1 MSIVI
6 RTHSLGQ
13 FFIHILIALTLLA
26 LLIILFFYN
35 VLPIV
40 TRHNESITVPNLV
53 GVNLDGLEEKLR
65 QSGFQ
70 LVVQDTVYD
79 KSYKLNTIIEQ
90 RPIAGTDVKEG
101 RKIYVIIT
109 PKTTP
114 KVKMPD
120 LKGMSYQMAMAKIRT
135 LQLEVGAIR
144 FKPDIAA
151 DAVLGQEIEG
161 KPLKPGEYVTVGTRI
176 DLVIG
181 SGVGDEEFDMP
192 ELEGLTLEEAKE
204 ILEANNLQLG
214 HVTEDPDADEPA
226 GIVVQQTPPARLEA
240 DKVPLY
246 DKDGKPLTKAERE
259 KIRKELEAKN
269 PTNPDEKNK
278 KKKYKKGEFDPRPRN
293 KARAGE
299 IIDLK
304 VSANKKIKPEQKK
317 EE

>member
-13 FFIHILIALTLLA
+13 VFIHILIALTLLA
-26 LLIILFFYN
+26 LLIVLFFYN
-35 VLPIV
+35 ILPIV
-40 TRHNESITVPNLV
+40 THHNKTIIVPNLV

-65 QSGFQ
+65 KSGFQ

-79 KSYKLNTIIEQ
+79 KNYKLNTIIEQ
-90 RPIAGTDVKEG
+90 RPIAGTAVKEG

-114 KVKMPD
+114 KVKMPN
-120 LKGMSYQMAMAKIRT
+120 LTGMSYQMAMAKIRT

-161 KPLKPGEYVTVGTRI
+161 RPLKPGEYVTVGTRI

-214 HVTEDPDADEPA
+214 HVTEDPYADEPA

-240 DKVPLY
+240 DKIPLY

-259 KIRKELEAKN
+259 KLRKELEAKN
-269 PTNPDEKNK
+269 PTNPNEK

-304 VSANKKIKPEQKK
+304 VSANKKIKPEQEK